1 MKKKTAIFIF
11 EKITTEIYSNSLK
24 IEFRVSKEHFT
35 RNRKQRFPILLLFM
49 LNFLKKSL
57 ALEIENF
64 IGLFSP
70 NPDSKFTKSAFV
82 QARKKIKPEVFDRL
96 SQVLLNEFYTD
107 NEPAIKLRS
116 EERRV
121 GKVVNTK

>member
-11 EKITTEIYSNSLK
+11 EKIKTEIYSNSLK

-35 RNRKQRFPILLLFM
+35 RNRKQRFPILLLYM

-64 IGLFSP
+64 IVLFSH
-70 NPDSKFTKSAFV
+70 NRVSMFTKRAIV
-82 QARKKIKPEVFDRL
+82 QASKKIKHVVIVWFSIDIY
-96 SQVLLNEFYTD
+96 NYYYT
-107 NEPAIKLRS
+107 
-116 EERRV
+116 
-121 GKVVNTK
+121 